1 MASVAARAWLLLHR
15 PFWFDE
21 LFTVWAA
28 RLSPRDLVAALE
40 NDSGPPLFYLLEKP
54 FVLAGERLL
63 SSDVAARLVSI
74 AATLA
79 LLCGTLLLPSPRAR
93 LRFALLASLSPLLV
107 LYSAEARAYALLS
120 VLVLALFLLAAEAPE
135 TPVRLAA
142 LALLSAAL
150 LYTHYLA
157 IFAVGA
163 AVAVA
168 AAERRLRSA
177 IAVVA
182 GSLLFLVWVPV
193 MLRQPRAAVAWMH
206 QSSGEL
212 VTGLLSSFGGAGRI
226 PHPFGPPLPGTLVA
240 LGAALTLLLAIALAL
255 SWREEEPLR
264 RGVAY
269 LVLFFGGV
277 VFASTVRPVAFAGRT
292 EMAVLPIWLW
302 TIARASDR
310 SRLARI
316 ATGGV
321 VAVSALATLLLL
333 SEHRGPAELRPLE
346 ALEKIARPG
355 DVLFTGAHFYLPAR
369 LEADRGR
376 LRMALYAFP
385 LEQASHPG
393 WAIPTRPLR
402 EDVAAVQ
409 GTLEQADGNGRVF
422 FQVPPSYVRVLA
434 PILTRR
440 GVVRQ
445 LAETPEMVILLWSAR

>member
-1 MASVAARAWLLLHR
+1 MARAWLLLHR
-15 PFWFDE
+15 PLWFDE
-21 LFTVWAA
+21 IFTLWAA
-28 RLSPRDLVAALE
+28 RLSPRDLIAALE

-54 FVLAGERLL
+54 FVLAGERLF
-63 SSDVAARLVSI
+63 SSDLAARLLSF

-79 LLCGTLLLPSPRAR
+79 VFGGALLLPSRPSK
-93 LRFALLASLSPLLV
+93 LRFVLLASLSPLVV

-120 VLVLALFLLAAEAPE
+120 VLVLALFLLAVEVRESPAP
-135 TPVRLAA
+135 LAA

-168 AAERRLRSA
+168 AAEKRLRSA
-177 IAVVA
+177 LAVVA
-182 GSLLFLVWVPV
+182 GSLLFLFWVPV

-206 QSSGEL
+206 EPPAEL

-226 PHPFGPPLPGTLVA
+226 PHPFGPPLPGALVA
-240 LGAALTLLLAIALAL
+240 LGAGLALLLAIALAL
-255 SWREEEPLR
+255 SWREDEPLR

-302 TIARASDR
+302 TIARATDR

-321 VAVSALATLLLL
+321 LAVSALATLLLL
-333 SEHRGPAELRPLE
+333 SEHRGPVELRRLD
-346 ALEKIARPG
+346 ALEKVARPG
-355 DVLFTGAHFYLPAR
+355 DLLFTGAHFYLPAR

-376 LRMALYAFP
+376 LRMALHAFP

-393 WAIPTRPLR
+393 WAVPTRPRR
-402 EDVAAVQ
+402 EDMAEVQ
-409 GTLEQADGNGRVF
+409 KALDQADGNGRVF

-445 LAETPEMVILLWSAR
+445 LAATPEMVILLWSAR

>member
-1 MASVAARAWLLLHR
+1 MARAWLLLHR
-15 PFWFDE
+15 PLWFDE
-21 LFTVWAA
+21 IFTVWAA
-28 RLSPRDLVAALE
+28 RLSPRDLIAALE

-54 FVLAGERLL
+54 FVLAGERLF
-63 SSDVAARLVSI
+63 SSDLAARLLSF

-79 LLCGTLLLPSPRAR
+79 VFGGALLLPSRPSK
-93 LRFALLASLSPLLV
+93 LRFVLLASLSPLVV

-120 VLVLALFLLAAEAPE
+120 VLVLALFLLAVEVRESPAP
-135 TPVRLAA
+135 LAA

-168 AAERRLRSA
+168 AAEKRLRSA
-177 IAVVA
+177 LAVVA
-182 GSLLFLVWVPV
+182 GSLLFLFWVPV

-206 QSSGEL
+206 EPPAEL

-226 PHPFGPPLPGTLVA
+226 PHPFGPPLPGALVA
-240 LGAALTLLLAIALAL
+240 LGAGLALLLAIALAL
-255 SWREEEPLR
+255 SWREDEPLR

-277 VFASTVRPVAFAGRT
+277 VFVSTVRPVAFAGRT

-302 TIARASDR
+302 TIARATDR

-321 VAVSALATLLLL
+321 LAVSALATLLLL
-333 SEHRGPAELRPLE
+333 SEHRGPVELRRLD
-346 ALEKIARPG
+346 ALEKVARPG
-355 DVLFTGAHFYLPAR
+355 DLLFTGAHFYLPAR

-376 LRMALYAFP
+376 LRMALHAFP

-393 WAIPTRPLR
+393 WAVPTRPRR
-402 EDVAAVQ
+402 EDMAEVQ
-409 GTLEQADGNGRVF
+409 KALDQADGNGRVF

-445 LAETPEMVILLWSAR
+445 LAATPEMVILLWSAR

>member
-1 MASVAARAWLLLHR
+1 MVSFA
-15 PFWFDE
+15 
-21 LFTVWAA
+21 
-28 RLSPRDLVAALE
+28 AALAVF
-40 NDSGPPLFYLLEKP
+40 GGA
-54 FVLAGERLL
+54 V
-63 SSDVAARLVSI
+63 
-74 AATLA
+74 
-79 LLCGTLLLPSPRAR
+79 LLPSRRAK
-93 LRFALLASLSPLLV
+93 LRFVLLASLSPLLV

-120 VLVLALFLLAAEAPE
+120 VLVLALFLLAVELEE
-135 TPVRLAA
+135 TPARLAI
-142 LALLSAAL
+142 LALLSAAA

-168 AAERRLRSA
+168 AAERRRRSA
-177 IAVVA
+177 LAVVA
-182 GSLLFLVWVPV
+182 GSLLCLFWVPV

-206 QSSGEL
+206 ETSGEL

-226 PHPFGPPLPGTLVA
+226 PHPFGPPLPGALVA
-240 LGAALTLLLAIALAL
+240 LGAGLTLLLAFALAL
-255 SWREEEPLR
+255 TWREDEPLR
-264 RGVAY
+264 RGIAY

-277 VFASTVRPVAFAGRT
+277 VFASTARPVAFAGRT

-302 TIARASDR
+302 TIARATDR

-333 SEHRGPAELRPLE
+333 SEHRGPPQLRPLDT
-346 ALEKIARPG
+346 LEKIARPG
-355 DVLFTGAHFYLPAR
+355 DLLITGAHFYLPAR

-376 LRMALYAFP
+376 LRMTLLAFP

-393 WAIPTRPLR
+393 WAVPTRPRR

-409 GTLEQADGNGRVF
+409 AALDQAAGTGRVF
-422 FQVPPSYVRVLA
+422 FQVPPSYVRALA
-434 PILTRR
+434 PILTPR

-445 LAETPEMVILLWSAR
+445 LAETPEMILLVWSKG

>member
-1 MASVAARAWLLLHR
+1 MARAWLLLHR
-15 PFWFDE
+15 PLWFDE
-21 LFTVWAA
+21 IFTLWAA
-28 RLSPRDLVAALE
+28 RLSPRDLIAALE

-54 FVLAGERLL
+54 FVLAGERLF
-63 SSDVAARLVSI
+63 SSDLAARLLSF

-79 LLCGTLLLPSPRAR
+79 VFGGVLLLPSRPSK
-93 LRFALLASLSPLLV
+93 LRFVLLASLSPLVV

-120 VLVLALFLLAAEAPE
+120 VLVLALFLLAVEVRESPAP
-135 TPVRLAA
+135 LAA

-168 AAERRLRSA
+168 AAEKRLRSA
-177 IAVVA
+177 LAVVA
-182 GSLLFLVWVPV
+182 GSLLFLFWVPV

-206 QSSGEL
+206 EPPAEL

-226 PHPFGPPLPGTLVA
+226 PHPFGPPLPGALVA
-240 LGAALTLLLAIALAL
+240 LGAGLALLLAIALAL
-255 SWREEEPLR
+255 SWREDEPLR

-277 VFASTVRPVAFAGRT
+277 VFVSTVRPVAFAGRT

-302 TIARASDR
+302 TIARATDR

-321 VAVSALATLLLL
+321 LAVSALATLLLL
-333 SEHRGPAELRPLE
+333 SEHRGPVELRRLD
-346 ALEKIARPG
+346 ALEKVARPG
-355 DVLFTGAHFYLPAR
+355 DLLFTGAHFYLPAR

-376 LRMALYAFP
+376 LRMALHAFP

-393 WAIPTRPLR
+393 WAVPTRPRR
-402 EDVAAVQ
+402 EDMAEVQ
-409 GTLEQADGNGRVF
+409 KALDQADGNGRVF

-445 LAETPEMVILLWSAR
+445 LAATPEMVILLWSAR

>member
-1 MASVAARAWLLLHR
+1 MARAWLLLHR
-15 PFWFDE
+15 PLWFDE
-21 LFTVWAA
+21 IFTLWAA
-28 RLSPRDLVAALE
+28 RLSPRDLIAALE

-54 FVLAGERLL
+54 FVLAGERLF
-63 SSDVAARLVSI
+63 SSDLAARLLSF

-79 LLCGTLLLPSPRAR
+79 VFGGALLLPSRPSK
-93 LRFALLASLSPLLV
+93 LRFVLLASLSPLVV

-120 VLVLALFLLAAEAPE
+120 VLVLALFLLAVEVRESPAP
-135 TPVRLAA
+135 LAA

-168 AAERRLRSA
+168 AAEKRLRSA
-177 IAVVA
+177 LAVVA
-182 GSLLFLVWVPV
+182 GSLLFLFWVPV

-206 QSSGEL
+206 EPPAEL

-226 PHPFGPPLPGTLVA
+226 PHPFGPPLPGALVA
-240 LGAALTLLLAIALAL
+240 LGAGLALLLAIALAL
-255 SWREEEPLR
+255 SWREDEPLR

-277 VFASTVRPVAFAGRT
+277 VFVSTVRPVAFAGRT

-302 TIARASDR
+302 TIARATDR

-321 VAVSALATLLLL
+321 LAVSALATLLLL
-333 SEHRGPAELRPLE
+333 SEHRGPVELRRLD
-346 ALEKIARPG
+346 ALEKVARPG
-355 DVLFTGAHFYLPAR
+355 DLLFTGAHFYLPAR

-376 LRMALYAFP
+376 LRMALHAFP

-393 WAIPTRPLR
+393 WAVPTRPRR
-402 EDVAAVQ
+402 EDMAEVQ
-409 GTLEQADGNGRVF
+409 KALDQADGNGRVF

-445 LAETPEMVILLWSAR
+445 LAATPEMVILLWSAR